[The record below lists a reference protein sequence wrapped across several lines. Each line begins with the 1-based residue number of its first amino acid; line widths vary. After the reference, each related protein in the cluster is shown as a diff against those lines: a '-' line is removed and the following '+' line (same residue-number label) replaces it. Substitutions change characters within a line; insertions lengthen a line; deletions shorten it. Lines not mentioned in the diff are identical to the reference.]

1 MQAAKVTWLA
11 LVLLTGLSAVLEA
24 QGNPDARRAQT
35 TRAELEDL
43 LARSGATLD
52 PAERSMLQDRLA
64 NGDFQ
69 VGDRIALIVLQD
81 PTLTDTFTVKE
92 GRTIT
97 LPNIPDISLH
107 GVLRSELQD
116 YLTGEIGKYLR
127 EPTVQ
132 AVAMIRVAILGAV
145 GQPGYY
151 ALPAQTLLSDVLMA
165 AGGPSPTANT
175 KKITV
180 RRQSA
185 EFLNRDETQAALA
198 YGTTLDRLNIQGG
211 DEIFVGDRSTF
222 LTSAQGVVLLLTVPL
237 GLIFA
242 IGRVF

>member
-1 MQAAKVTWLA
+1 MQVAKA
-11 LVLLTGLSAVLEA
+11 LWGTVALLTGFGTALLA

-35 TRAELEDL
+35 TRAELEAL
-43 LARSGATLD
+43 LARSGNALD
-52 PAERSMLQDRLA
+52 PADRLMLQQRLTD
-64 NGDFQ
+64 GDFQ
-69 VGDRIALIVLQD
+69 VGDRIALTVLQD

-107 GVLRSELQD
+107 GVLRSEVQD
-116 YLTGEIGKYLR
+116 YLSAEIGKYLR
-127 EPTVQ
+127 SPTVE

-145 GQPGYY
+145 GRPGYY
-151 ALPAQTLLSDVLMA
+151 ALPAQTLLSDVIMT
-165 AGGPSPTANT
+165 AGGPTSTADT
-175 KKITV
+175 KKITI
-180 RRQSA
+180 RRQSD
-185 EFLNRDETQAALA
+185 EILNRDETQAALT

-211 DEIFVGDRSTF
+211 DEIRVGDKSNF
-222 LTSAQGVVLLLTVPL
+222 LTSAQGLALIITVPL

>member
-1 MQAAKVTWLA
+1 
-11 LVLLTGLSAVLEA
+11 
-24 QGNPDARRAQT
+24 
-35 TRAELEDL
+35 
-43 LARSGATLD
+43 
-52 PAERSMLQDRLA
+52 MLQNRLT

-107 GVLRSELQD
+107 GVLRSEVQD
-116 YLTGEIGKYLR
+116 YLTAELGKYLR
-127 EPTVQ
+127 EPTVE

-145 GQPGYY
+145 GRPGYY
-151 ALPAQTLLSDVLMA
+151 ALPAQTLMSDVIMA
-165 AGGPSPTANT
+165 AGGPVSTADT

-180 RRQSA
+180 RRQSS
-185 EFLNRDETQAALA
+185 EFLNRDETQAALT

-211 DEIFVGDRSTF
+211 DEIDVGSRSTF
-222 LTSAQGVVLLLTVPL
+222 LTSAQGIIVLLTVPL

>member
-1 MQAAKVTWLA
+1 MQVAKA
-11 LVLLTGLSAVLEA
+11 LWGTVALLTGFGTALLG

-35 TRAELEDL
+35 TRAELEAL
-43 LARSGATLD
+43 LARSGNALD
-52 PAERSMLQDRLA
+52 PADRLMLQQRLTD
-64 NGDFQ
+64 GDFQ
-69 VGDRIALIVLQD
+69 VGDRIALTVLQD

-107 GVLRSELQD
+107 GVLRSEVQD
-116 YLTGEIGKYLR
+116 YLSAEIGKYLR
-127 EPTVQ
+127 DPTVE

-145 GQPGYY
+145 GRPGYY
-151 ALPAQTLLSDVLMA
+151 ALPAQTLLSDVIMT
-165 AGGPSPTANT
+165 AGGPTSTADT

-180 RRQSA
+180 RRQSD
-185 EFLNRDETQAALA
+185 EILNRDETQAALT

-211 DEIFVGDRSTF
+211 DEIRVGDKSNF
-222 LTSAQGVVLLLTVPL
+222 LTSAQGLALIITVPL

>member
-1 MQAAKVTWLA
+1 MQVAKA
-11 LVLLTGLSAVLEA
+11 LWGTVALLTGFGTALLA

-35 TRAELEDL
+35 TRAELEAL
-43 LARSGATLD
+43 LARSGNALD
-52 PAERSMLQDRLA
+52 PADRLMLQQRLTD
-64 NGDFQ
+64 GDFQ
-69 VGDRIALIVLQD
+69 VGDRIALTVLQD

-107 GVLRSELQD
+107 GVLRSEVQD
-116 YLTGEIGKYLR
+116 YLSAEIGKYLR
-127 EPTVQ
+127 DPTIE
-132 AVAMIRVAILGAV
+132 AVAMIRVAIIGAV
-145 GQPGYY
+145 GRPGYY
-151 ALPAQTLLSDVLMA
+151 ALPAQTLLSDVIMT
-165 AGGPSPTANT
+165 AGGPTSTADT

-180 RRQSA
+180 RRQSD
-185 EFLNRDETQAALA
+185 EILNRDETQAALT

-211 DEIFVGDRSTF
+211 DEIRVGDKSNF
-222 LTSAQGVVLLLTVPL
+222 LTSAQGLALIITVPL

>member
-1 MQAAKVTWLA
+1 MQVAKVTWLA
-11 LVLLTGLSAVLEA
+11 LMLLTGASVALEA

-43 LARSGATLD
+43 LARAGSTLD
-52 PAERSMLQDRLA
+52 PAERLMLQDRLA

-81 PTLTDTFTVKE
+81 PTLTDTFAVKE

-107 GVLRSELQD
+107 GVLRSEVQD
-116 YLTGEIGKYLR
+116 YLTAELGKYLR
-127 EPTVQ
+127 EPTVE

-145 GQPGYY
+145 GRPGYY
-151 ALPAQTLLSDVLMA
+151 ALPAQTLLSDVIMA
-165 AGGPSPTANT
+165 AGGPTSNADT
-175 KKITV
+175 KKVTV
-180 RRQSA
+180 RRQSS
-185 EFLNRDETQAALA
+185 EFLNRNETQAALT

-211 DEIFVGDRSTF
+211 DEINVGDKSSFT
-222 LTSAQGVVLLLTVPL
+222 TSVQGVMVLVTAPLTLLWVL
-237 GLIFA
+237 S
-242 IGRVF
+242 RVF